1 MASLCGKIVFNSVNR
16 NAGVSVARYCKR
28 IPDIMEHATGL
39 EKRELDALAAGN
51 DDPFDIKAIKRNAG
65 TLQEPNLI
73 PSAFQSRIVG
83 CICEEDATAIKW
95 MWLYQDAPKRCECGH
110 WFKLVHKAPL

>member
-1 MASLCGKIVFNSVNR
+1 
-16 NAGVSVARYCKR
+16 
-28 IPDIMEHATGL
+28 MEHATGL

-83 CICEEDATAIKW
+83 CICKFQPSYYFSSWRTLIFYFNVLMTFNIVDTRNITIT
-95 MWLYQDAPKRCECGH
+95 LPCS
-110 WFKLVHKAPL
+110 